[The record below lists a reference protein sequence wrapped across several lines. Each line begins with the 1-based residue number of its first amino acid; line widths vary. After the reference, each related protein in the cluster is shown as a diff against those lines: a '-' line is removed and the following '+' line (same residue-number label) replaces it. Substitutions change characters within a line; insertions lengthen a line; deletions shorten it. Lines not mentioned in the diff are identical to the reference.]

1 VTTMTQSPAPTA
13 YTYEACLAASERIR
27 WRVEDLIGGDKRLDF
42 TKAFLPEALARVQAL
57 TFLSPLERLVLNQ
70 IRGNTY
76 LSVFGLVEEFILPF
90 VMDHARPSLAA
101 DDQKTRALLQFASE
115 EAKHIHLFKRFREAF
130 AKGFGV
136 PCAVIGPPD
145 VIARH
150 VLGHDPLAVA
160 LLILHIE
167 WMTQSHYV
175 ESVQDDIDL
184 DRTFKS
190 LLKHHWM
197 EEAQHAK
204 LDTLMVESLA
214 AGRSEAE
221 VLAAFEGYLSLGLF
235 IDKGLE
241 QQVRLDRESLE
252 LATGRALTPGED
264 GEFVRVQR
272 QANRW
277 TYLGSGM
284 THPNFVA
291 TVRKLH
297 PAAAGRLHEVAKG
310 FM

>member
-1 VTTMTQSPAPTA
+1 VTTMTQSPAPTV
-13 YTYEACLAASERIR
+13 YSYEACLAASERIH

-42 TKAFLPEALARVQAL
+42 TKPFLPEALARVKPL
-57 TFLSPLERLVLNQ
+57 TFLSPLDRLVLNQ

-76 LSVFGLVEEFILPF
+76 LSIFGLVEEFILPF
-90 VMDHARPSLAA
+90 VMDHTRPSLAG
-101 DDQKTRALLQFASE
+101 DDHKTRALLQFASE
-115 EAKHIHLFKRFREAF
+115 EAKHIQLFKRFREAF

-167 WMTQSHYV
+167 WMSQSHYV
-175 ESVQDDIDL
+175 ESVQDEIDL

-204 LDTLMVESLA
+204 LDTLMIEALA
-214 AGRSEAE
+214 AGRREAE
-221 VLAAFEGYLSLGLF
+221 ILVAFEGYLALVTFMDEGLA
-235 IDKGLE
+235 
-241 QQVRLDRESLE
+241 QQVRFDQESLE
-252 LATGRALTPGED
+252 VATGRALTPEED
-264 GEFVRVQR
+264 AEFVRVQR

-297 PAAAGRLHEVAKG
+297 PAAADRLHEVAKA
-310 FM
+310 FL